1 MCIGFALKRARC
13 TATYFVTLVV
23 FAVMATAAADDRKVS
38 RTEISDIPWKPIAAA
53 PKVIYGEDDRLDL
66 YQVSDPDIRQW
77 TASTCALIRTTRM
90 TRNAN
95 GTYTLSPG
103 AYTQFG
109 LPACA
114 EEPFGDQPVAAFCS
128 GFMVGPDIVVTAGHC
143 YSTSDL
149 LNTYFVFGFVMLD
162 ASTPVLTFQAD
173 QVYSG
178 IAVLGRMRTSVY
190 DYSVVQVDRPIT
202 APNARPLP
210 VRREGEIAV
219 GTNVGVIG
227 HPAGLPVKIAFG
239 NNTVV
244 RTNNSPGFFVANLD
258 TYGGNSGSAVFNAVT
273 GVVEGVLVRGETDYL
288 SRGNCFVSN
297 VVPNDGG
304 RGEDVSKSLTF
315 TEFLPPVVPYAGT
328 VTLDKRAYRCDDTIA
343 MFLADADLAGQAQ
356 APVTAFTSSG
366 DQETV
371 LLAPE
376 PYGDGRFNGSIAIQ
390 TGIPLPGNGIL
401 EGTEGDTLWVVYE
414 DADDGTGAPNTVT
427 ADALM
432 DCAPP
437 AISDVRVVGV
447 GSVQAVIEFNTDE
460 PAAVTARYG
469 VNCDVLWQE
478 RSGLRA
484 TEHRVV
490 LTGLL
495 PQVTYYFSV
504 EAVDD
509 AGNIAYDD
517 NTGDCYSFDTTERPD
532 YFTKLYNAISD
543 PNDLD
548 NLQLTFIPLD
558 RPDGYS
564 LCQESADVFPCDP
577 TGDTVL
583 TLGDDAYAEIALE
596 GDARVM
602 LYGRAYDRIFVGGN
616 GYITFTFGDATYTA
630 SLVNHFAIPRI
641 SALFTDLN
649 PAARGRISWR
659 QRDDRLVVTFLDVP
673 EYSSAGDYSPSNSN
687 SFQVE
692 LFFNGVVRVTYLG
705 LSAQGGL
712 VGLSAGWGTPMDYVA
727 TAFRSALLCAELDT
741 DGDGIPDVDE
751 VFIYGTDPNNP
762 DTDGDGLP
770 DGWEIATGLDPLDPT
785 GDNGADGDP
794 DRDGL
799 TSMEEYLLGTHPNR
813 ADSDF
818 DGVPDGE
825 EVAAGTDPTGADR
838 PHSADTNGDWRISLS
853 ELLRVVQ
860 FYNTDEYHCQS
871 GSEDGYAT
879 GNGPRTDCFFHNSDY
894 INQNWRIEFAEL
906 LRAIQLCQAGSYVRD
921 ILGED
926 AFRPVRMS

>member
-1 MCIGFALKRARC
+1 MRIGLALRKVCHSA
-13 TATYFVTLVV
+13 AYLVTIVV
-23 FAVMATAAADDRKVS
+23 FAVVAPAAADDRKVS
-38 RTEISDIPWKPIAAA
+38 RTEIADIPWKPIVAA

-66 YQVSDPDIRQW
+66 YQVSDPDMRQW
-77 TASTCALIRTTRM
+77 AASTCALIRTTRM
-90 TRNAN
+90 LRQPD
-95 GTYTLSPG
+95 GSYTLSPG

-109 LPACA
+109 LPACP

-128 GFMVGPDIVVTAGHC
+128 GFMAGPDIIVTAGHC

-149 LNTYFVFGFVMLD
+149 LNTYFVFGFVMLNE
-162 ASTPVLTFQAD
+162 STAVLTFQED

-178 IAVLGRMRTSVY
+178 IAILGRMRTSVY
-190 DYSVVQVDRPIT
+190 DYSVVQVGRPIT
-202 APNARPLP
+202 APGATALP

-219 GTNVGVIG
+219 GTNIGVIG

-244 RTNNSPGFFVANLD
+244 RTNDSPGFFIANLD

-273 GVVEGVLVRGETDYL
+273 GVVEGVLVRGETDYV
-288 SRGNCFVSN
+288 SRGDCFVSN
-297 VVPNDGG
+297 VVPDDGG

-315 TEFLPPVVPYAGT
+315 VEYLPPVIPEAGA
-328 VTLDKRAYRCDDTIA
+328 VTLDKRAYRCDDTMMIL
-343 MFLADADLAGQAQ
+343 LADADLAGQAQ
-356 APVTAFTSSG
+356 AAVTAYTSSG
-366 DQETV
+366 DQETA

-376 PYGDGRFNGSIAIQ
+376 IYGDGQFSGVIAIQ
-390 TGIPLPGNGIL
+390 TGIPVPGNGIL
-401 EGTEGDTLWVVYE
+401 EGIEGDTLWVLYE

-427 ADALM
+427 AEAIM
-432 DCAPP
+432 DCTPP
-437 AISDVRVVGV
+437 AISDVQVVGV
-447 GSVQAVIEFNTDE
+447 GSVQAVIEFSTDE

-484 TEHRVV
+484 TEHRLV
-490 LTGLL
+490 LTSLI
-495 PQVTYYFSV
+495 PQVVYYYV
-504 EAVDD
+504 LEAVDD
-509 AGNIAYDD
+509 AGNVAYDD
-517 NTGDCYSFDTTERPD
+517 NAGDCYSFVTTERPN
-532 YFTKLYNAISD
+532 YLTKLYSATSD

-548 NLQLTFIPLD
+548 NVQLTFIPLD
-558 RPDGYS
+558 TPSGYS
-564 LCQESADVFPCDP
+564 LCQESADAFPSNP
-577 TGDTVL
+577 VGDAVL

-602 LYGRAYDRIFVGGN
+602 LYGQAYDRIFVGSN
-616 GYITFTFGDATYTA
+616 GYITFTFGDSTYTA

-649 PAARGRISWR
+649 PAVRGAISWR
-659 QRDDRLVVTFLDVP
+659 QWEDRVAVTFLDVP
-673 EYSSAGDYSPSNSN
+673 EYSGSGDYSPSNSN

-692 LFFNGVVRVTYLG
+692 LFFNGVVRITYLD
-705 LSAQGGL
+705 LSARGGL

-727 TAFRSALLCAELDT
+727 TAFRSAPLCEALDT
-741 DGDGIPDVDE
+741 DGDGISDVNE

-770 DGWEIATGLDPLDPT
+770 DGWEIATGLDPADPT

-794 DRDGL
+794 DGDGL
-799 TSMEEYLLGTHPNR
+799 TNMEEYLLGTHPNR

-871 GSEDGYAT
+871 GSEDGYAP
-879 GNGPRTDCFFHNSDY
+879 GNGPRSDCFYHNSDY
-894 INQNWRIEFAEL
+894 LNQNWRIEFSEL
-906 LRAIQLCQAGSYVRD
+906 LRAIQLYQAGSYVRD
-921 ILGED
+921 IPGED
-926 AFRPVRMS
+926 AFRPVRMP